1 MKKKLLIISGAG
13 SSMACGMPSVGELDA
28 DMERW
33 SDNWSYQRGFSNY
46 YRALRGSM
54 QEYLDK
60 SWMAQKPM
68 LNFESSKILR
78 EIIALSHWM
87 TPAPLGDPL
96 AQIWCVMLHR
106 KMRSFRSELMSFD
119 PSGINS
125 RGTVSIPGAVDRR
138 KFVRTPARAPRFVG
152 LTS

>member
-1 MKKKLLIISGAG
+1 MKKKLLIILGAG

-33 SDNWSYQRGFSNY
+33 SDNWSYQRGFSNH

-68 LNFESSKILR
+68 LNFESILG

-87 TPAPLGDPL
+87 TPAPFGDPL
-96 AQIWCVMLHR
+96 AQIVR
-106 KMRSFRSELMSFD
+106 DATPQNATFRSELMSFD
-119 PSGINS
+119 PSES
-125 RGTVSIPGAVDRR
+125 
-138 KFVRTPARAPRFVG
+138 FVG
-152 LTS
+152 